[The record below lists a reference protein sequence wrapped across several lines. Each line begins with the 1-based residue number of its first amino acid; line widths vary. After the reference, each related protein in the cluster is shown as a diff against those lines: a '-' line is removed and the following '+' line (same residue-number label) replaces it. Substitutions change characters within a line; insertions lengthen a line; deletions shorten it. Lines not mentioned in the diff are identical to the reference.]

1 MNVYV
6 FPGQGAQFPGMGL
19 DAYNSS
25 NKIKEL
31 FEEAD
36 DILGFSLSKIMFE
49 GSDDEL
55 KQTKITQPAIFLH
68 SIAELTLK
76 DDNIKPDFVSG
87 HSLGEFSALVANNV
101 LSFKDGLQLVSIRAK
116 AMQKACENNNG
127 GMAAILGLEDEII
140 IETCKNFDGYVVAAN
155 FNCPGQ
161 VVISGN
167 YKNVKSICEKFN
179 EIGARRSLLLPVNG
193 GFHSNLMNEA
203 KLELSEAINNTKFNE
218 AFCPI
223 YQNINAKAVSSPDE
237 IKKNLVLQ
245 LTGPVRWT
253 QIMENMIQGGADEII
268 EVGPGRVLQ
277 GLFKKVNREIET
289 KSASLKSE

>member
-55 KQTKITQPAIFLH
+55 KQTKVTQPAIFLH

-76 DDNIKPDFVSG
+76 DNNIKPDFVSG

-101 LSFKDGLQLVSIRAK
+101 LSFRDGLKLVSMRAK

-140 IETCKNFDGYVVAAN
+140 IETCKNFGGYVVAAN

-167 YKNVKSICEKFN
+167 YEDVKSICEKFN

-203 KLELSEAINNTKFNE
+203 KLELSEAINNTTFNE

-223 YQNINAKAVSSPDE
+223 YQNVNAKPEFNTEKIKVNLINQLTSPVKWTESVKNMINDGATNFIE
-237 IKKNLVLQ
+237 FGPGKVLCGLIKKVS
-245 LTGPVRWT
+245 
-253 QIMENMIQGGADEII
+253 
-268 EVGPGRVLQ
+268 
-277 GLFKKVNREIET
+277 REST
-289 KSASLKSE
+289 VQSAF

>member
-55 KQTKITQPAIFLH
+55 KQTKVTQPAIFLH

-116 AMQKACENNNG
+116 AMQKACENNDG

-167 YKNVKSICEKFN
+167 YENVKSICEKFN

-203 KLELSEAINNTKFNE
+203 KLELSEAINNTTFNE

-223 YQNINAKAVSSPDE
+223 YQNVNAKPEVNTDK
-237 IKKNLVLQ
+237 IKVNLINQ
-245 LTGPVRWT
+245 LTSPVMWT
-253 QIMENMIQGGADEII
+253 ESVKNMINDGATNFI
-268 EVGPGRVLQ
+268 EFGPGKVLC
-277 GLFKKVNREIET
+277 GLIKKVNREST
-289 KSASLKSE
+289 VQSAF

>member
-6 FPGQGAQFPGMGL
+6 FPGQGAQFLGMGL

-49 GSDDEL
+49 GTDDEL
-55 KQTKITQPAIFLH
+55 KQTKVTQPAIFLH

-76 DDNIKPDFVSG
+76 GDNIKPDFVSG

-167 YKNVKSICEKFN
+167 YEDVKSICEKFN

-203 KLELSEAINNTKFNE
+203 KLELSEAINNTTFNE

-223 YQNINAKAVSSPDE
+223 YQNVNAKPEVNTDKIKVNLINQLTSPVMWTESVKNMINDGATNFIE
-237 IKKNLVLQ
+237 FGPGKVLCGLIKKVS
-245 LTGPVRWT
+245 
-253 QIMENMIQGGADEII
+253 
-268 EVGPGRVLQ
+268 
-277 GLFKKVNREIET
+277 REST
-289 KSASLKSE
+289 VQSAF

>member
-55 KQTKITQPAIFLH
+55 KQTKVTQPAIFLH

-76 DDNIKPDFVSG
+76 DNNIKPDFVSG

-101 LSFKDGLQLVSIRAK
+101 LSFRDGLKLVSMRAK

-167 YKNVKSICEKFN
+167 YEDVKSICEKFN

-203 KLELSEAINNTKFNE
+203 KLELSEAINNTTFNE

-223 YQNINAKAVSSPDE
+223 YQNVNAKPEFNTDKIKVNLINQLTSPVKWTESVKNMINDGATNFIE
-237 IKKNLVLQ
+237 FGPGKVLCGLIKKVS
-245 LTGPVRWT
+245 
-253 QIMENMIQGGADEII
+253 
-268 EVGPGRVLQ
+268 
-277 GLFKKVNREIET
+277 REST
-289 KSASLKSE
+289 VQSAF

>member
-223 YQNINAKAVSSPDE
+223 YQNVNAKSEVNTDK
-237 IKKNLVLQ
+237 IKVNLINQ
-245 LTGPVRWT
+245 LTSPVMWT
-253 QIMENMIQGGADEII
+253 ESVKNMINDGATNFI
-268 EVGPGRVLQ
+268 EFGPGKVLC
-277 GLFKKVNREIET
+277 GLIKKVNREST
-289 KSASLKSE
+289 VQSAF

>member
-49 GSDDEL
+49 GSGDEL
-55 KQTKITQPAIFLH
+55 KQTKVTQPAIFLH

-76 DDNIKPDFVSG
+76 DTIKPDFVSG
-87 HSLGEFSALVANNV
+87 HSLGEFSALVANKV
-101 LSFKDGLQLVSIRAK
+101 LSFRDGLKLVSMRAK

-167 YKNVKSICEKFN
+167 YEDVKSICEKFN

-203 KLELSEAINNTKFNE
+203 KLELSEAINNTTFNE

-223 YQNINAKAVSSPDE
+223 YQNVNAKPEFNTDKIKVNLINQLTSPVKWTESVKNMINDGATNFIE
-237 IKKNLVLQ
+237 FGPGKVLCGLIKKVS
-245 LTGPVRWT
+245 
-253 QIMENMIQGGADEII
+253 
-268 EVGPGRVLQ
+268 
-277 GLFKKVNREIET
+277 REST
-289 KSASLKSE
+289 VQSAF

>member
-167 YKNVKSICEKFN
+167 YENVKSICEKFN
-179 EIGARRSLLLPVNG
+179 EIGARRSLLLHVNG
-193 GFHSNLMNEA
+193 GFHSKLMNEA
-203 KLELSEAINNTKFNE
+203 KLELSEAINNTTFNE

-223 YQNINAKAVSSPDE
+223 YQNVNAKPEFNTDKIKINLINQLTSPVMWTESVKNMINDGATNFIE
-237 IKKNLVLQ
+237 FGPGKVLCGLIKKVS
-245 LTGPVRWT
+245 
-253 QIMENMIQGGADEII
+253 
-268 EVGPGRVLQ
+268 
-277 GLFKKVNREIET
+277 REST
-289 KSASLKSE
+289 VQSAF

>member
-49 GSDDEL
+49 GSDYEL
-55 KQTKITQPAIFLH
+55 KQTKVTQPAIFLH

-101 LSFKDGLQLVSIRAK
+101 LSFRDGLKLVSMRAK

-167 YKNVKSICEKFN
+167 YEDVKSICEKFN

-203 KLELSEAINNTKFNE
+203 KLELSEAINNTTFNE

-223 YQNINAKAVSSPDE
+223 YQNVNAKPEFNTDKIKVNLINQLTSPVKWTESVKNMINDGATNFIE
-237 IKKNLVLQ
+237 FGPGKVLCGLIKKVS
-245 LTGPVRWT
+245 
-253 QIMENMIQGGADEII
+253 
-268 EVGPGRVLQ
+268 
-277 GLFKKVNREIET
+277 REST
-289 KSASLKSE
+289 VQSAF

>member
-19 DAYNSS
+19 DAYNGS

-55 KQTKITQPAIFLH
+55 KQTKVTQPAIFLH

-76 DDNIKPDFVSG
+76 DTIKPDFVSG
-87 HSLGEFSALVANNV
+87 HSLGEFSALVANKV
-101 LSFKDGLQLVSIRAK
+101 LSFRDGLKLVSMRAK

-167 YKNVKSICEKFN
+167 YEDVKSICEKFN

-203 KLELSEAINNTKFNE
+203 KLELSEAINNTTFNE

-223 YQNINAKAVSSPDE
+223 YQNVNAKPEFKTDK
-237 IKKNLVLQ
+237 IKVNLINQ
-245 LTGPVRWT
+245 LTSPVKWT
-253 QIMENMIQGGADEII
+253 ESVKNMINDGATNFI
-268 EVGPGRVLQ
+268 EFGPGKVLC
-277 GLFKKVNREIET
+277 GLIKKVNREST
-289 KSASLKSE
+289 VQSAF

>member
-6 FPGQGAQFPGMGL
+6 FPGQGAQFTGMGL
-19 DAYNSS
+19 DAYNGS

-31 FEEAD
+31 FQEAD

-49 GSDDEL
+49 GTDDEL
-55 KQTKITQPAIFLH
+55 KQTKVTQPAIFLH

-76 DDNIKPDFVSG
+76 DNNIKPDFVSG
-87 HSLGEFSALVANNV
+87 HSLGEFSALVANKV
-101 LSFKDGLQLVSIRAK
+101 LSFRDGLKLVSMRAK

-167 YKNVKSICEKFN
+167 YEDVKSICEKFN

-203 KLELSEAINNTKFNE
+203 KLELSEAINNTTFNE

-223 YQNINAKAVSSPDE
+223 YQNVNAKPEFNTDKIKVNLINQLTSPVKWTESVKNMINDGATNFIE
-237 IKKNLVLQ
+237 FGPGKVLCGLIKKVS
-245 LTGPVRWT
+245 
-253 QIMENMIQGGADEII
+253 
-268 EVGPGRVLQ
+268 
-277 GLFKKVNREIET
+277 REST
-289 KSASLKSE
+289 VQSAF

>member
-19 DAYNSS
+19 DAYNGS

-49 GSDDEL
+49 GTDDEL
-55 KQTKITQPAIFLH
+55 KQTKVTQPAIFLH

-76 DDNIKPDFVSG
+76 DNNIKPDFVSG
-87 HSLGEFSALVANNV
+87 HSLGEFSALVANKV
-101 LSFKDGLQLVSIRAK
+101 LSFRDGLKLVSMRAK

-167 YKNVKSICEKFN
+167 YEDVKSICEKFN

-193 GFHSNLMNEA
+193 GFHSKLMNEA
-203 KLELSEAINNTKFNE
+203 KLELSEAINNTTFNE

-223 YQNINAKAVSSPDE
+223 YQNVNAKPEFNTDKIKVNLINQLTSPVKWTESVKNMINDGATNFIE
-237 IKKNLVLQ
+237 FGPGKVLCGLIKKVS
-245 LTGPVRWT
+245 
-253 QIMENMIQGGADEII
+253 
-268 EVGPGRVLQ
+268 
-277 GLFKKVNREIET
+277 REST
-289 KSASLKSE
+289 VQSAF